1 MEAIKKDSEEL
12 RKLKRRVKELEVEVE
27 QLKKKDRDNMALEIV
42 TWTVAIIELATAI
55 IALAATLASRIGP
68 GEGEA
73 YLPPCFI
80 RISQEGDDV
89 NENHKND
96 FKPWICS
103 WDYSIRSHGELRGSH
118 SFTWVCQS

>member
-55 IALAATLASRIGP
+55 IALAATLAS
-68 GEGEA
+68 
-73 YLPPCFI
+73 
-80 RISQEGDDV
+80 
-89 NENHKND
+89 
-96 FKPWICS
+96 
-103 WDYSIRSHGELRGSH
+103 
-118 SFTWVCQS
+118 